1 MGLVNPWKKLRKM
14 SKYQQAI
21 DLEYE
26 NGGFIPSAQD
36 YADAWEAASA
46 AFKAAHSGE
55 YDVAYGAHPR
65 AKYDLISPDGTPKG
79 LFVFVHGGY
88 WLQRHKDDWTCY
100 GEGALQ
106 AGWAIAHPGY
116 PLAPEARVSEITAHI
131 AQAIT
136 ALATQVDGPIVL
148 AGHSAGGHLVARM
161 AMAGVLPA
169 EVAARLTHV
178 LSISPVSDLRPL
190 LKLTMNDTLSL
201 DAAEAETES
210 PALGAPLD
218 VPVTVVVGSQERP
231 AFLDQA
237 RWLAEAWRA
246 REIILPGRHHFDVI
260 DGLRDA
266 DSTMMR
272 AALG

>member
-1 MGLVNPWKKLRKM
+1 M
-14 SKYQQAI
+14 SKTQQEL

-26 NGGFIPSAQD
+26 NGGFIPNAQN

-46 AFKAAHSGE
+46 AFRDAHAGE
-55 YDVAYGAHPR
+55 YDVAYGENPR
-65 AKYDLISPDGTPKG
+65 AKYDLIQPVSAPKG

-88 WLQRHKDDWTCY
+88 WLQRHKDDWTCF
-100 GEGALQ
+100 GEGAFG
-106 AGWAIAHPGY
+106 AGWAIAHLGY
-116 PLAPEARVSEITAHI
+116 PLAPEVRISEITAHI

-136 ALATQVDGPIVL
+136 ALAEQIEGPIVL

-161 AMAGVLPA
+161 AMAGVLPDA
-169 EVAARLTHV
+169 VAARLTHV
-178 LSISPVSDLRPL
+178 LSISPVSDLRRL
-190 LKLTMNDTLSL
+190 LKLTMNETLRL
-201 DAAEAETES
+201 DVAEAEAES
-210 PALGAPLD
+210 PALGNPLS

-237 RWLAEAWRA
+237 RLLTHAWGA
-246 REIILPGRHHFDVI
+246 QQMILPGRHHFDVI

-266 DSTMMR
+266 DSSMMR

>member
-1 MGLVNPWKKLRKM
+1 MTKTRQELDSG
-14 SKYQQAI
+14 
-21 DLEYE
+21 YE
-26 NGGFIPSAQD
+26 NGAFILDAQS

-46 AFKAAHSGE
+46 EFRAAHDGE
-55 YDVAYGAHPR
+55 YDVSYGGHAR
-65 AKYDLISPDGTPKG
+65 AKFDLIRPEGTPKG

-100 GEGALQ
+100 GEGALS

-116 PLAPEARVSEITAHI
+116 PLAPEVRISEITAHI
-131 AQAIT
+131 AQAVT
-136 ALATQVDGPIVL
+136 ALAARVEGPIVL

-161 AMAGVLPA
+161 AMAGVLPDA
-169 EVAARLTHV
+169 VAARLSHV

-190 LKLTMNDTLSL
+190 LELTMNDTLRL
-201 DAAEAETES
+201 DAAEAAAES
-210 PALGAPLD
+210 PALGKPLG
-218 VPVTVVVGSQERP
+218 VPVTVVVGGSERP

-237 RWLAEAWRA
+237 RWLAEAWGA
-246 REIILPGRHHFDVI
+246 EQIILPGRHHFDVI

-266 DSTMMR
+266 QSPMMQ

>member
-1 MGLVNPWKKLRKM
+1 MTKTRQEL
-14 SKYQQAI
+14 

-26 NGGFIPSAQD
+26 NGGFIPDAQS

-46 AFKAAHSGE
+46 VFRAAHAGE
-55 YDVAYGAHPR
+55 YDVAYGENPR
-65 AKYDLISPDGTPKG
+65 AKFDLIRPEGTPKG

-88 WLQRHKDDWTCY
+88 WLQRHKDDWTCF
-100 GEGALQ
+100 GEGAFQ
-106 AGWAIAHPGY
+106 ADWAIAHPGY
-116 PLAPEARVSEITAHI
+116 PLAPEARISEITAHI

-136 ALATQVDGPIVL
+136 ALAAKVDGPIVL

-161 AMAGVLPA
+161 AMAGVLPDA
-169 EVAARLTHV
+169 VAARLSHV

-190 LKLTMNDTLSL
+190 LELTMNDTLRL
-201 DAAEAETES
+201 DAAEAEAES
-210 PALGAPLD
+210 PALDKPLD

-237 RWLAEAWRA
+237 RWLSEAWDTKQMV
-246 REIILPGRHHFDVI
+246 LPGRHHFDVI
-260 DGLRDA
+260 DGLRNA
-266 DSTMMR
+266 DSPMMK

>member
-1 MGLVNPWKKLRKM
+1 M
-14 SKYQQAI
+14 SKTQQEI

-26 NGGFIPSAQD
+26 NGGFIPDAQS

-46 AFKAAHSGE
+46 AFRAAHEGA

-65 AKYDLISPDGTPKG
+65 AKYDLIRPEGTAKG

-88 WLQRHKDDWTCY
+88 WLQRHKDDWTCF
-100 GEGALQ
+100 GEGALN

-116 PLAPEARVSEITAHI
+116 PLAPEAQIGDITEHI
-131 AQAIT
+131 AQAVT
-136 ALATQVDGPIVL
+136 ALAAKVEGPIVL

-161 AMAGVLPA
+161 VMAGVLPD
-169 EVAARLTHV
+169 VIAARLAHV

-190 LKLTMNDTLSL
+190 LKLTMNDTLRL
-201 DAAEAETES
+201 DAVEAEVES
-210 PALGAPLD
+210 PALGKPLD

-231 AFLDQA
+231 VFLDQA
-237 RWLAEAWRA
+237 RWLADAWAA
-246 REIILPGRHHFDVI
+246 RQMILPGRHHFDVI

-266 DSTMMR
+266 DSPMMR
-272 AALG
+272 AALS